1 MAMKKDPIFAT
12 NFDGGT
18 SGSYLPNWQDTIVK
32 EKEQP
37 KETSPATNNTTNINH
52 SETRVP
58 ENDSFSE
65 YVPKYNFS
73 NDEFTYTPYEES
85 ELVKAAHAALQNQL
99 NNAPGAYK
107 SKWQEQ
113 MNEIMNAYRDR
124 EDFQYD
130 LDSDALYQQYAD
142 QYARGGKL
150 AMMDT
155 MGQAAAMTGGYG
167 NSYATTAGNQAYQV
181 YLQQLNDVVP
191 ELYGM
196 AYDRHLQEGQDMLTK
211 YSLLSDREAGDYA
224 KYQDELSKYYAE
236 LDYLANQY
244 KTEREYDYAKYSDGR
259 DSAYQEFA
267 NQRAFEQCL
276 QEFDFQTHQYN
287 NDIKQR
293 SISSTNNES
302 VTYSPGDVTGYEPI
316 IENTVDLTGI
326 RVKLDE
332 IKSNAA
338 ADAYLENLEASG
350 LIDHETALKL
360 MGEHTD
366 VNEVYKDNDDGS
378 LSISYSQMVTSTN
391 GWKVVD
397 DGGTNWLWGVDNNA
411 IVEAPNGEKIRL
423 DNLVDKLVSEGM
435 KKSDAKSYVKKLQKN
450 LDI

>member
-196 AYDRHLQEGQDMLTK
+196 AYDRHLQEGQDMLTE

-267 NQRAFEQCL
+267 NQRAFEQWL

-293 SISSTNNES
+293 SISSTN
-302 VTYSPGDVTGYEPI
+302 TEPFVI
-316 IENTVDLTGI
+316 DDYTVKDT
-326 RVKLDE
+326 DE
-332 IKSNAA
+332 IPDEYKQKASEFENNDALA
-338 ADAYLENLEASG
+338 NWAYGLADTGAITEEQADR
-350 LIDHETALKL
+350 LIANNMDH
-360 MGEHTD
+360 
-366 VNEVYKDNDDGS
+366 NEKYDNQKDGS
-378 LSISYSQMVTSTN
+378 QTISYSQMVTSTN

-450 LDI
+450 LGV

>member
-196 AYDRHLQEGQDMLTK
+196 AYDRHLQEGQDMLTE

-267 NQRAFEQCL
+267 NQRAFEQWL

-287 NDIKQR
+287 DSKKLITSNGGSGNIGNTGSTGNTGNSSPAASAIPDAIKDKASTFQNNDALNDYLTRQR
-293 SISSTNNES
+293 DAGNITDDQMGQLYIENEISS
-302 VTYSPGDVTGYEPI
+302 
-316 IENTVDLTGI
+316 
-326 RVKLDE
+326 LD
-332 IKSNAA
+332 KR
-338 ADAYLENLEASG
+338 DW
-350 LIDHETALKL
+350 TLK
-360 MGEHTD
+360 
-366 VNEVYKDNDDGS
+366 
-378 LSISYSQMVTSTN
+378 
-391 GWKVVD
+391 D
-397 DGGTNWLWGVDNNA
+397 DGGINWFWGVDNNA
-411 IVEAPNGEKIRL
+411 SVKDQYGNTYRL
-423 DNLVDKLVSEGM
+423 DKLVDALVAEGM
-435 KKSDAKSYVKKLQKN
+435 SKSEAKAYVKNLQKQ
-450 LDI
+450 LGA

>member
-85 ELVKAAHAALQNQL
+85 DLVKAAHAALQNQL

-142 QYARGGKL
+142 QYARGGEL

-196 AYDRHLQEGQDMLTK
+196 AYDRHLQEGQDMLTE

-267 NQRAFEQCL
+267 NQRAFEQWL

-287 NDIKQR
+287 DSKKLITSNGGSGNIGNTGSTGNTGNSSPAASAIPDAIKDKASTFQNNDALNDYLTRQR
-293 SISSTNNES
+293 DAGNITDDQMGQLYIENEISS
-302 VTYSPGDVTGYEPI
+302 
-316 IENTVDLTGI
+316 
-326 RVKLDE
+326 LD
-332 IKSNAA
+332 KR
-338 ADAYLENLEASG
+338 DW
-350 LIDHETALKL
+350 TLK
-360 MGEHTD
+360 
-366 VNEVYKDNDDGS
+366 
-378 LSISYSQMVTSTN
+378 
-391 GWKVVD
+391 D
-397 DGGTNWLWGVDNNA
+397 DGGINWVWGVDNNA
-411 IVEAPNGEKIRL
+411 SAKAQYGNTYRL
-423 DNLVDKLVSEGM
+423 DKLVDALVAEGM
-435 KKSDAKSYVKKLQKN
+435 SKSEAKAYVKNLQKQ
-450 LDI
+450 LGA

>member
-37 KETSPATNNTTNINH
+37 KETSPTTNNTTNINH

-142 QYARGGKL
+142 QYARGGEL

-196 AYDRHLQEGQDMLTK
+196 AYDRHLQEGQDMLTE

-236 LDYLANQY
+236 LEYLANQY

-267 NQRAFEQCL
+267 NQRAFEQWL

-287 NDIKQR
+287 DSKKVVTSGNHTGGLAPITGEVDETVGTIPTGIQNKLGTF
-293 SISSTNNES
+293 TNN
-302 VTYSPGDVTGYEPI
+302 
-316 IENTVDLTGI
+316 NDL
-326 RVKLDE
+326 
-332 IKSNAA
+332 A
-338 ADAYLENLEASG
+338 AYLDGIVASG
-350 LIDHETALKL
+350 SITEEQADSLYAEHMTPEKAKLKDRSWTL
-360 MGEHTD
+360 
-366 VNEVYKDNDDGS
+366 K
-378 LSISYSQMVTSTN
+378 
-391 GWKVVD
+391 D
-397 DGGTNWLWGVDNNA
+397 DGGINWFWGVDNNA
-411 IVEAPNGEKIRL
+411 VVKDNYGNTYRL
-423 DNLVDKLVSEGM
+423 DKLQDALVAEGM
-435 KKSDAKSYVKKLQKN
+435 LKSEAKAYVKNLQKQ
-450 LDI
+450 LGA